1 MSRSG
6 LAPAIRLLYGP
17 AMRRLAV
24 LVFCLALI
32 ACGDDPEPSETD
44 GTEST
49 GGGEDVAEA
58 SGPSVYLVTIDGGS
72 MLLPPE
78 AADDHKITLVSP
90 AGACVGQVMG
100 GGDRVLVAGCPDSPR
115 PWIAVGGDAPAS
127 VTLATGTEAPSVE
140 AHAAYVGRF
149 GEGGFGFR
157 LESPEGDGLCPGSPT
172 TITFLHGD
180 GESFEDARVL
190 GQTTIP
196 GPITRSGSEGV
207 MALVRIDGQLAAL
220 LVWGGDQRRLV
231 TLEGTTLFEGRT
243 EAAEPCDCCE
253 G

>member
-1 MSRSG
+1 MASSLG
-6 LAPAIRLLYGP
+6 LLYGP
-17 AMRRLAV
+17 AMRRLAAFF
-24 LVFCLALI
+24 LGLALI
-32 ACGDDPEPSETD
+32 ACGDDPEPNEPD
-44 GTEST
+44 ETEST
-49 GGGEDVAEA
+49 SGGEEVAED
-58 SGPSVYLVTIDGGS
+58 SGPSVYAVTIEGGS

-78 AADDHKITLVSP
+78 AADDHKITLVGP
-90 AGACVGQVMG
+90 AGACVAQVMG
-100 GGDRVLVAGCPDSPR
+100 GGDRVLAAGCSDSPR

-127 VTLATGTEAPSVE
+127 VTLSQRTEAPSVE

-180 GESFEDARVL
+180 GESFEGARVL
-190 GQTTIP
+190 GQTVID
-196 GPITRSGSEGV
+196 GPITRSGTEGV

-220 LVWGGDQRRLV
+220 VVWGGDRRRLV
-231 TLEGTTLFEGRT
+231 TLEGTTLFEGQ
-243 EAAEPCDCCE
+243 ADGAEPCDCCE